1 MKKTLIFCVLCFLL
15 SSNFLLAQNEKLK
28 TVFIYNFTKYIQWP
42 EESGNDDF
50 VIGVVGRTKL
60 TKELEELAKVKKV
73 GARTLQIKK
82 LEDPGDVS
90 GVNIL
95 LISENSSDQLTS
107 IKASFE
113 GEPILIVCEEE
124 GLVKAGAG
132 INFISEDGRLHF
144 EISRSNIEA
153 HSLKVSS
160 QLLSLGK
167 EVL

>member
-1 MKKTLIFCVLCFLL
+1 MKRTVIFSMLCFLL
-15 SSNFLLAQNEKLK
+15 SSNFLFAQNEKLK

-42 EESGNDDF
+42 EESSNDNF

-73 GARTLQIKK
+73 GNQVVQIKK
-82 LEDPGDVS
+82 LENPSEAAD
-90 GVNIL
+90 VNIL
-95 LISENSSDQLTS
+95 LISASSSDQLAS
-107 IKASFE
+107 AKASYQ
-113 GEPILIVCEEE
+113 GLPTLIVCEEE

-132 INFISEDGRLHF
+132 INFVSEDGRLHF
-144 EISRSNIEA
+144 EISKSNIEA

>member
-1 MKKTLIFCVLCFLL
+1 MCFLL
-15 SSNFLLAQNEKLK
+15 SSNFLFAQNEKLK

-42 EESGNDDF
+42 VASDSDNF

-73 GARTLQIKK
+73 GNKIIQVMK
-82 LEDPGDVS
+82 LENPS
-90 GVNIL
+90 EAEGVNIL
-95 LISENSSDQLTS
+95 VISESSSDQLS
-107 IKASFE
+107 GAKASYQ
-113 GEPILIVCEEE
+113 GQPILIVCEEE
-124 GLVKAGAG
+124 GLVQAGAG

-144 EISRSNIEA
+144 EISKSNIEA

-167 EVL
+167 EDL